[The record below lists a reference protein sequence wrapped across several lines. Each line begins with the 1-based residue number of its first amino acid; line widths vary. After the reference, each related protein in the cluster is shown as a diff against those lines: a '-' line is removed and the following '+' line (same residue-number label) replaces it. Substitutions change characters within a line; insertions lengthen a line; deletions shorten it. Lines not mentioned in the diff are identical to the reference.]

1 MNHELLQL
9 IHERIDNDDL
19 EAGNSPTSVSHNGK
33 KNNGISERNLGDN
46 RESSPGAWNSSFSIR
61 ADLEEDSA
69 PIVDPALV
77 KLQQYSSNN
86 NNSKNDNNKNNNN
99 SVYVGSKRQSKERK
113 DSIEELFPV
122 KQDKNRLIKDEL
134 VRAKKERQR
143 SLCEENAKSMK
154 KRKELMTFHSED
166 APEKGL
172 EEGQGEEIFHFDNPS
187 LDHAEVGAA
196 ATHASS
202 SILSR
207 DRSHSIDVR
216 KSASRSGRMSILSA
230 LESDNEERT
239 FSAEDGQEQKALTMV
254 VTHLVK
260 WERTLEFENWIKDMF
275 DQM

>member
-9 IHERIDNDDL
+9 IHEKIDNDDL

-33 KNNGISERNLGDN
+33 KNKGISERNLGDN

-69 PIVDPALV
+69 PIVDPALM

-86 NNSKNDNNKNNNN
+86 NNNNNNN

-113 DSIEELFPV
+113 DSIEESFPV
-122 KQDKNRLIKDEL
+122 KHDKNRLIKDEL
-134 VRAKKERQR
+134 VRAKKERQQSVR
-143 SLCEENAKSMK
+143 EENAKSMK

-172 EEGQGEEIFHFDNPS
+172 EEGQVEEIFHFDNPS
-187 LDHAEVGAA
+187 LDHAEVEAA

-202 SILSR
+202 SIPSR
-207 DRSHSIDVR
+207 GRSHSIDVR
-216 KSASRSGRMSILSA
+216 KSASRSGSMSILSA
-230 LESDNEERT
+230 LESGNEERT

-260 WERTLEFENWIKDMF
+260 WERTLEFENWIKEMF